1 MLTEEEETQLACSM
15 VLIDLLEK
23 NKADGH
29 ETEELKVQHSELKA
43 WVEKIL
49 ATLNEEEKRQA
60 FNRYMKERYSGD
72 IKSLSGK
79 PKV

>member
-1 MLTEEEETQLACSM
+1 MLTPEEETQLSCSM
-15 VLIDLLEK
+15 VLLDLLDK
-23 NKADGH
+23 NKTDGH
-29 ETEELKVQHSELKA
+29 ETEELKVQRTELKA

-49 ATLNEEEKRQA
+49 ATLNTEEKKQA
-60 FNRYMKERYSGD
+60 FDRYMKERYSGD

>member
-1 MLTEEEETQLACSM
+1 MLSPEEETQLACSM
-15 VLIDLLEK
+15 VLVDLLEK

-29 ETEELKVQHSELKA
+29 ETEELKIQHTELKA

-49 ATLNEEEKRQA
+49 ATLSEEEKRQA
-60 FNRYMKERYSGD
+60 FNRYMEERYNGD

>member
-1 MLTEEEETQLACSM
+1 MLTPKEETQLACSM
-15 VLIDLLEK
+15 VLIDLLDK

-29 ETEELKVQHSELKA
+29 ETKELKVQRTELKA

-49 ATLNEEEKRQA
+49 ATLTSEEKRQT
-60 FNRYMKERYSGD
+60 FDRYMKERYSGD